1 MSAITQWITTNANAV
16 SGYVVLLVVVI
27 AFFWAIGSERLYL
40 GKGVKAL
47 KAEFDECQA
56 KLDACQ
62 QGRST

>member
-1 MSAITQWITTNANAV
+1 MQALGDWILTNGNAI

-27 AFFWAIGSERLYL
+27 AFFWAIGTERLYL

-62 QGRST
+62 KGAP